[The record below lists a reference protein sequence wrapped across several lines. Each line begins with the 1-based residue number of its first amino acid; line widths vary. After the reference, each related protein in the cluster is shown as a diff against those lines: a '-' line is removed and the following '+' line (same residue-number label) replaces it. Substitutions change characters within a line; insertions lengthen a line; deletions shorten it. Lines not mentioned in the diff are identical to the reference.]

1 MSDLLDG
8 NGYPSEETLDR
19 VANWPAAR
27 ANELFDFIRPIWAHA
42 DSGYW
47 RQDTTKSFHFY
58 YLSTAGWSGNEDLIR
73 ALSANP
79 MWQIYWEE
87 SKRGGHHTFKVPR

>member
-1 MSDLLDG
+1 MTDLLDAD
-8 NGYPSEETLDR
+8 GYPTEDTLDR
-19 VANWPAAR
+19 VAAWPAVHA
-27 ANELFDFIRPIWAHA
+27 AELFAFLKPIWAHGA
-42 DSGYW
+42 AGYW
-47 RQDTTKSFHFY
+47 REEKTKSFHFY

-79 MWQIYWEE
+79 MWGIFWEE